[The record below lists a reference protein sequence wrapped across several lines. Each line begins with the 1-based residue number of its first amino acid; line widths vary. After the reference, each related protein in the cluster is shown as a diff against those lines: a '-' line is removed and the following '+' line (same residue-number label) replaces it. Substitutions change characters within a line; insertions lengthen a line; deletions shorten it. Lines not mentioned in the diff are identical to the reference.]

1 MLWQCA
7 KGHEWEAVAPSIK
20 MGAWCPFCVGRGRT
34 IKDMRELAQS
44 RSGQCLSPIYGGTK
58 TRLRWRCAEGHVWN
72 STPKN
77 VLRGTWCPVCA
88 GIQRLSIAL
97 MQAIAREKGGECLS
111 EIYVNG
117 VTKLRWRCPDGHEW
131 DAVPDS
137 VRHGTWCPRCAA
149 KKRIDNRKGKTAP
162 LTIKRMRE
170 VAARRGGECL
180 STAYHNYFARI
191 PLPVTVFAGEDDMHL
206 RKPCHP
212 ANSPGAWVRFDASRL
227 KETASKR

>member
-1 MLWQCA
+1 MARNKLEDAQRIARKRGGRCLSTRYSKSAVKMLWQCA

-77 VLRGTWCPVCA
+77 VLRGTWCPVCP

-97 MQAIAREKGGECLS
+97 MQPIAREKGGECLS
-111 EIYVNG
+111 E
-117 VTKLRWRCPDGHEW
+117 
-131 DAVPDS
+131 
-137 VRHGTWCPRCAA
+137 
-149 KKRIDNRKGKTAP
+149 
-162 LTIKRMRE
+162 
-170 VAARRGGECL
+170 
-180 STAYHNYFARI
+180 
-191 PLPVTVFAGEDDMHL
+191 
-206 RKPCHP
+206 
-212 ANSPGAWVRFDASRL
+212 
-227 KETASKR
+227 